1 MSWVC
6 NLFTRRVKGWDLF
19 LRFGAA
25 MGLTAMIPDMTIG
38 QLTVEAAERWGE
50 IWDPN
55 ATRMT
60 ILLLCPRKERKMMEL
75 HGDMVEHG
83 QPVMT
88 VFHRPRAEAYLL
100 EEQGFDP
107 RAASFQFVDI
117 ATADMGLWLQHL
129 VNNEGWLRSSIEL
142 ASTPFAVGLPTQ
154 RPFEAVQTLCFRHP
168 SLPALQRYF
177 LPFPADS
184 LPGKCFVSLP
194 RRAAAEMARQQA
206 EVLGV
211 GRLEKPVPQPEP
223 PTPPPAP
230 KAEPVASV
238 APPEPEAPSEP
249 EEASKPAEEAAEATN
264 DAPVEMESV
273 PLPPSA
279 VAQDAP
285 SEAVVEDAPSEAV
298 AVPLPS
304 GGEAEPA
311 SEASDAAPA
320 PVEAPSGDN
329 VELPE
334 TEEEPEAAMSE
345 MEVELRAFFQE
356 LIDAGVEPSAFMD
369 DARWEDLNE
378 RAIAEG
384 VETWPILLQMTAMG

>member
-168 SLPALQRYF
+168 SLPALERYF
-177 LPFPADS
+177 LPFPPDS

-223 PTPPPAP
+223 PSPPPAP
-230 KAEPVASV
+230 KAESEPSV
-238 APPEPEAPSEP
+238 APPKPEVPPEP
-249 EEASKPAEEAAEATN
+249 EEEPNPTEEVAEATN
-264 DAPVEMESV
+264 DAPAETESV

-285 SEAVVEDAPSEAV
+285 SEAVVEDTPSEAG

-304 GGEAEPA
+304 GSGAEPT
-311 SEASDAAPA
+311 SEASDASPA

-334 TEEEPEAAMSE
+334 VEEEPEAAMSE